1 MIDRIK
7 DMIKPN
13 IVVDNPSMMGT
24 KLGNNWPRL
33 KNYKDLVYSY
43 DKLQYYKLWASENF
57 K

>member
-7 DMIKPN
+7 DMVKPN

-24 KLGNNWPRL
+24 KLGNNWTRL
-33 KNYKDLVYSY
+33 KNYKDLVYTY
-43 DKLQYYKLWASENF
+43 DKSQYYKLWASENF

>member
-7 DMIKPN
+7 DMVIPN

-24 KLGNNWPRL
+24 KLGNNWTRL
-33 KNYKDLVYSY
+33 KNYKDLVYTY

>member
-7 DMIKPN
+7 DMVKPN
-13 IVVDNPSMMGT
+13 IVVDKPSMMGT

-33 KNYKDLVYSY
+33 KNYKDLVYTY